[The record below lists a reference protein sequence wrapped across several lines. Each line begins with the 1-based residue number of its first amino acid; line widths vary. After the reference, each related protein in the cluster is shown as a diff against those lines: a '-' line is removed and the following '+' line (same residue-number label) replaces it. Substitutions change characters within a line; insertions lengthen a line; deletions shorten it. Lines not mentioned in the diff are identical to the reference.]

1 MYFIIYR
8 RAHNVSGKTVTVSF
22 LAKFIADCLKRVKKT
37 CQVYCGLL
45 QRHYALCD
53 GVLVYI
59 QLSWSLVL
67 LIFNFFSPLLFK
79 LVYREFL
86 NYYFITCIGNPAR
99 LLGWSFLQ
107 KQLTTECSSLFLQ
120 KYPSLDV

>member
-1 MYFIIYR
+1 MKIEYTPTHHR
-8 RAHNVSGKTVTVSF
+8 REHNASETTQAPF
-22 LAKFIADCLKRVKKT
+22 LAMFKEMGP
-37 CQVYCGLL
+37 GLF

-59 QLSWSLVL
+59 QFSWSLLV

-79 LVYREFL
+79 LVYREFF
-86 NYYFITCIGNPAR
+86 NYSFITCIGNPAR

-107 KQLTTECSSLFLQ
+107 KQLTAECSLLFLQ
-120 KYPSLDV
+120 KSPS